1 MLECNIDDMLGEI
14 YSYLMDILLSEGA
27 LDVTYTNLQMKKN
40 RPGIKV
46 SVLCDE
52 DKLQAIEQVLLTE
65 TSTFGI
71 RKYPVD
77 RSILEREFKRH
88 QTPLGQLTFKYGYYN
103 GELIKVTPEYEEL
116 KVIAKELALPLISV
130 YSKIQ
135 AYIEKELL

>member
-1 MLECNIDDMLGEI
+1 MLECNIDDMPGEI

-27 LDVTYTNLQMKKN
+27 LDVTYTSLQMKKN
-40 RPGIKV
+40 RPGVKI

-52 DKLQAIEQVLLTE
+52 NKLERIEKVLLSE

-71 RKYPVD
+71 RKYPVE

-88 QTPLGQLTFKYGYYN
+88 QTPFGELTFKFGYYE

-116 KVIAKELALPLISV
+116 KVVAKEMAMPLISV
-130 YSKIQ
+130 YGKVQ
-135 AYIEKELL
+135 EYIEKELL